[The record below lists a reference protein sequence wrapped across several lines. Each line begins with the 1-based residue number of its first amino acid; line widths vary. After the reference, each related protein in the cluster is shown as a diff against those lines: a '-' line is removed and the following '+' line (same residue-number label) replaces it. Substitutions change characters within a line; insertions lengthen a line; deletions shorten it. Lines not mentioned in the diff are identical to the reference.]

1 MKSDALWLLLDVHSS
16 LWLNS
21 NGLR

>member
-16 LWLNS
+16 LWINS
-21 NGLR
+21 NGQR